1 MEYLDRSLRMKCL
14 MARDKRERLTRTTA
28 EPSEPFSK
36 AEREAVYRAIFER
49 RDVRRNFLPTPIP
62 DEVLARLLNA
72 AHHAGSVGFMQPW
85 DFVVV
90 RTDETKRAVKQ
101 LFMDPMHDLLAQ
113 LSQRLGATGLEP
125 REYLRWVQASV
136 GATLRMIPTSEI
148 LFFRAEDKYTRVQTQ
163 RFEALIRKPI
173 KELIDELDPKE
184 FWQIHRS
191 TVVRVDAVEQVS
203 RNLRGNQVVHVKGSD
218 EKLEVSRSFNHLF
231 KQM

>member
-1 MEYLDRSLRMKCL
+1 

-72 AHHAGSVGFMQPW
+72 AHHAGSVGLMQPW

-101 LFMDPMHDLLAQ
+101 LFMDTNA
-113 LSQRLGATGLEP
+113 AAA
-125 REYLRWVQASV
+125 LR
-136 GATLRMIPTSEI
+136 
-148 LFFRAEDKYTRVQTQ
+148 
-163 RFEALIRKPI
+163 
-173 KELIDELDPKE
+173 
-184 FWQIHRS
+184 
-191 TVVRVDAVEQVS
+191 
-203 RNLRGNQVVHVKGSD
+203 
-218 EKLEVSRSFNHLF
+218 
-231 KQM
+231 